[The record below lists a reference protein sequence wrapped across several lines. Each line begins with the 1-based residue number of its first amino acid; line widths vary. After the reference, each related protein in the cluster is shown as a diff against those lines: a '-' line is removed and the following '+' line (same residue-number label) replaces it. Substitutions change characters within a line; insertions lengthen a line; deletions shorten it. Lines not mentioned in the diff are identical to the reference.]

1 MEGGRE
7 KGMAAGG
14 RRVDALG
21 LSRVIL
27 PFMPLFVARRPASI
41 LFFHCALQRGLLL
54 VDASL
59 TFPPVPLSY
68 HRIQSPSSRHQQE
81 GEASLVNLAVRAVG

>member
-41 LFFHCALQRGLLL
+41 LFSIAPSKEGYCLWMPPLPFHLSLCLIT
-54 VDASL
+54 ASNHL
-59 TFPPVPLSY
+59 HHATN
-68 HRIQSPSSRHQQE
+68 RKE
-81 GEASLVNLAVRAVG
+81 KLA